1 MPFFFEVSLGSIYL
15 EEAERE
21 EFLAQAVIIIEK
33 LQLDIEDFEDDP
45 SDFDKLRSFI
55 KSIDRMILQAKLFDL
70 ASVVAFC
77 DTSKVV
83 GQKLIRCDNC
93 ELNTIAAGVLADTV
107 DLINKLVQAI
117 GAGESSQIAN
127 DYASFQGRLKILSNK
142 FKALEAST
150 QNELSKEA
158 SELDSLIAVLDDL

>member
-1 MPFFFEVSLGSIYL
+1 MPFFFEVILSIYL

-21 EFLAQAVIIIEK
+21 EFLTQSQIIIEK

-45 SDFDKLRSFI
+45 TDINKLRSFI

-70 ASVVAFC
+70 ASIVAFC

-83 GQKLIRCDNC
+83 AQKLISCDNR

-107 DLINKLVQAI
+107 DLINKIIQAI
-117 GAGESSQIAN
+117 GAGENSQMAN
-127 DYASFQGRLKILSNK
+127 DYSSFLGRLKILSNK
-142 FKALEAST
+142 FKVLEAKSE
-150 QNELSKEA
+150 NELSKEA
-158 SELDSLIAVLDDL
+158 NELDTLIGVLDDL